1 MDTITTTQADR
12 IAARR
17 ARIVAKHRADA
28 NAAEQSGDH
37 EGAAALRTL
46 ADSAHRAYTRAR
58 VDARIGR
65 A

>member
-1 MDTITTTQADR
+1 MDTITTTQADL

-28 NAAEQSGDH
+28 DAAEQRGDH
-37 EGAAALRTL
+37 DGARALRTL
-46 ADSAHRAYTRAR
+46 ADSADSAYTRAH
-58 VDARIGR
+58 VGARIGR